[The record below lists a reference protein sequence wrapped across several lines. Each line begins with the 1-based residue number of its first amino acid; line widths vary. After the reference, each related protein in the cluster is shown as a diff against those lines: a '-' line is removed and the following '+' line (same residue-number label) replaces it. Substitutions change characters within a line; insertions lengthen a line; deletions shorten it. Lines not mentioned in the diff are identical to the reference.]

1 MTHWF
6 RRTVLAMVAV
16 LVVALSGVMPA
27 AAGGP
32 TSVLLSAPDVPRVVA
47 AGYED
52 KAYIDLVQL
61 VQSTDAA
68 GKQATPGNGHDSG
81 PVIRATWLIHDVS
94 VWRVDAIYPEADG
107 GPWIATTISDGDGRI
122 SDSAVW
128 HRSADPT
135 KLFTVLND
143 LGLLRG
149 SRASGGPTGLPWDD
163 GSTQPAT
170 APLVQQSVET
180 VKAQPGTL
188 TGWRWAIPG
197 FVLGALIAV
206 VAVRSLPRRRP
217 WELVDVE

>member
-1 MTHWF
+1 MAHWF
-6 RRTVLAMVAV
+6 RRTVRAIVAI

-32 TSVLLSAPDVPRVVA
+32 TSVLLSAPGVPRVVA

-52 KAYIDLVQL
+52 KAYIDLQQL
-61 VQSTDAA
+61 IQSTDAS
-68 GKQATPGNGHDSG
+68 GKQATPGNGHESG

-94 VWRVDAIYPEADG
+94 VWRVDLIYPEGDG
-107 GPWIATTISDGDGRI
+107 WIATTMSDENGRM
-122 SDSAVW
+122 SDSPVW

-135 KLFTVLND
+135 KLFTVLKD
-143 LGLLRG
+143 LRLLG
-149 SRASGGPTGLPWDD
+149 GARASGGPTGLAPND
-163 GSTQPAT
+163 GSTPAT
-170 APLVQQSVET
+170 APVVQQSVET

-206 VAVRSLPRRRP
+206 VAVRLWPRHRP

>member
-52 KAYIDLVQL
+52 KAYIDLLQL

-94 VWRVDAIYPEADG
+94 VWRVDAIYPEGDG

-135 KLFTVLND
+135 KLLTVLKD
-143 LGLLRG
+143 LRLLG
-149 SRASGGPTGLPWDD
+149 GALASGGPTGLSPND
-163 GSTQPAT
+163 GAQPAT
-170 APLVQQSVET
+170 PPFVEQQTQT
-180 VKAQPGTL
+180 VKADPGTL

-206 VAVRSLPRRRP
+206 VAVRLLPRRRP
-217 WELVDVE
+217 WELVHVD